1 MVKRLQS
8 NSRNDHTKIM
18 IYVPSKTTNPMTTAL
33 PHISKYEGNKHSPNM
48 IVKIRQ
54 TDER

>member
-1 MVKRLQS
+1 MVNRLQS
-8 NSRNDHTKIM
+8 DFRNDHKKIM
-18 IYVPSKTTNPMTTAL
+18 IYVPSKATNPVTTAL
-33 PHISKYEGNKHSPNM
+33 PHTSKFEGNKHSPNM